1 MVFVLEH
8 VDDNV
13 QGGLSVSSWQSAELA
28 SERGRAGLLF
38 VLDADPAFMT
48 VELSCEAFYGGRAH
62 FKPDETGDFFA
73 RAFARGISA
82 ASMEG
87 LFRLDGRAFAVRF
100 REDRCAFVSQA
111 SAPVDGAAVAERA
124 NATASRMTRPY
135 DAYRLGGFA
144 RDGFLRGNAADG
156 LFDAIQECM
165 RLWRECGGKGSLGDF
180 YAWADRPLSDASFPD
195 GVLPCDDH
203 DSKEAAS

>member
-1 MVFVLEH
+1 MVFVLER

-13 QGGLSVSSWQSAELA
+13 QGELAVSSWRSTELA

-38 VLDADPAFMT
+38 VLDADPAFTT
-48 VELSCEAFYGGRAH
+48 VELSYEAPFGGRAR
-62 FKPDETGDFFA
+62 FKPDEAGDFFA
-73 RAFARGISA
+73 RAFARGTSTP
-82 ASMEG
+82 SMEG
-87 LFRLDGRAFAVRF
+87 LFQHDGRAFSVRF

-111 SAPVDGAAVAERA
+111 AAPVDGAAVAERA
-124 NATASRMTRPY
+124 NATASRMTRPH
-135 DAYRLGGFA
+135 DAFRLGGFA
-144 RDGFLRGNAADG
+144 RDGALRGNAADG

-195 GVLPCDDH
+195 GVLPCDDQ
-203 DSKEAAS
+203 DSKEAAL